1 MMKKTI
7 LSLGLASSS
16 VFAINLGIVSISPEV
31 GGTVSYTRIGLT
43 PNQQDIKDAI
53 DLSVSKDRLTLGG
66 YARVWIEA
74 LGITIAPQVKYDRLP
89 SLGLNNKK
97 INNLQYGGLL
107 GYRIPI
113 IGLTPFVGASY
124 STFSGG
130 GEANPSNTYAL
141 NFGVRLEVPFIPL
154 LTLGLEGSWQKP
166 DLAKRSKVDMLNLG
180 IAVGL
185 SF

>member
-1 MMKKTI
+1 MKKTI
-7 LSLGLASSS
+7 LTLGLATSS

-31 GGTVSYTRIGLT
+31 GATMSYAKVGVT
-43 PNQQDIKDAI
+43 PSYEEVKSAMN
-53 DLSVSKDRLTLGG
+53 LSVDSSRFSLGG
-66 YARVWIEA
+66 YGRVWIEA
-74 LGITIAPQVKYDRLP
+74 LGITLAPQVKYDQLP
-89 SLGLNNKK
+89 SLEKSKKKVNN
-97 INNLQYGGLL
+97 IQYGGLL

-130 GEANPSNTYAL
+130 EAKLQNTYAL
-141 NFGVRLEVPFIPL
+141 NFGVRWEVPFIPL

-166 DLAKRSKVDMLNLG
+166 TTDKQSKVEVLNVG
-180 IAVGL
+180 GAIGL